1 MTGSLHETVIETV
14 TEIAIAI
21 EIVTATVIGTF
32 VAQVVE
38 AGMIL
43 DTTVETT
50 TGEAHDRVVIVG
62 EEGEVDTVTEET
74 LSHLHDA

>member
-1 MTGSLHETVIETV
+1 MTGSLHATVIETV
-14 TEIAIAI
+14 TEIAIG
-21 EIVTATVIGTF
+21 IVIVTVIGTF

-43 DTTVETT
+43 GMTVETT